1 MGEKTETDRANALD
15 SIAHLARSENRITVL
30 ESLTEGP
37 YGPTEL
43 AEITEASRPTLGR
56 ILKEFEE
63 RGWAERTPDGYHTTP
78 AGRHVAEEF
87 RTHMEAVQTIQR
99 LGDAVDWIPTDEH
112 PIGLHHFSEAK
123 LQFPG
128 GDDPVETTDYVVE
141 LLEDASTWYALT
153 HLVAPEL
160 KLDVMLEGV
169 DSGRLD
175 SKLILTT
182 DLIEYLRN
190 KPARRDWLRKYVEA
204 GAEVYRYGKPLPCNL
219 LIIDDLVMLGKTNPE
234 TGHPYRSIM
243 AEDQTVRSWAETVID
258 HYRRKATAIEPD
270 SFPR

>member
-1 MGEKTETDRANALD
+1 MESEAETNRATALNA
-15 SIAHLARSENRITVL
+15 IAHLARSEHRITVL
-30 ESLTEGP
+30 ESLIEGP
-37 YGPTEL
+37 HGPTEL
-43 AEITEASRPTLGR
+43 AELTDASRPTLGR

-63 RGWAERTPDGYHTTP
+63 REWAARTPDGYHATP
-78 AGRHVAEEF
+78 AGRHVTEEF
-87 RTHMEAVQTIQR
+87 RTHMEAMQTIQR

-112 PIGLHHFSEAK
+112 PIGLHHFSDAT

-128 GDDPVETTDYVVE
+128 GDDPVETTDYVAE

-169 DSGRLD
+169 ASGRLD
-175 SKLILTT
+175 SKLVLAAE
-182 DLIEYLRN
+182 LIEYLTN

-204 GAEVYRYGKPLPCNL
+204 GAEVFQLGEPLPCNL
-219 LIIDDLVMLGKTNPE
+219 LIIDELVLIGKTDPE

-243 AEDQTVRSWAETVID
+243 TEDETVRSWAERVID
-258 HYRRKATAIEPD
+258 HYQTKATAIEPE